1 MSIKRANGS
10 LVGAQDPAHNGFEI
24 ESSDTEVFAIPTRA
38 IYVGAPGNLKV
49 TMAGGAVLTFAN
61 VPAGLLPIEA
71 TKVWEVGTTASS
83 LVGLI

>member
-10 LVGAQDPAHNGFEI
+10 LVGAQDPAYNAFEI
-24 ESSDTEVFAIPTRA
+24 EPSDTENFGIPTRA

-49 TMAGGAVLTFAN
+49 TMVGGSLVTFAN
-61 VPAGLLPIEA
+61 VPAGLLPVEVSR
-71 TKVWEVGTTASS
+71 VWETGTTASS